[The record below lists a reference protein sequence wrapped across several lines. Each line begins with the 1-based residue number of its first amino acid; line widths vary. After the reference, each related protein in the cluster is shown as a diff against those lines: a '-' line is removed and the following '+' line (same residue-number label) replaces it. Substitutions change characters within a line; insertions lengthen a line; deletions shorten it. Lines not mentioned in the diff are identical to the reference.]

1 MPSYPVLDKTWQQD
15 VNISLATTGG
25 KRGDHQALMRRFK
38 NALINFGLSAW
49 TVRGSSDSGVAGMDA
64 VDRWGTPTFA
74 TGTITTIVA
83 ANINDGEVFTLGD
96 GYNSTL
102 TFEFD
107 KGGGITPPNV
117 QVDISLAVSA
127 DDVRDAI
134 IAAVNGVGASLKVT
148 ASNGGAATVNL
159 VHDDTSLGGNPNQT
173 MTDTVLDLGFVVNGM
188 SGGINDLI
196 WGSGWHS
203 WIVLR
208 QTGLVA
214 NCELCIDLGS
224 SDSRYGSAVISRAAG
239 FAGGTVSSR
248 PMAVDEITLVSGG
261 SFWGTPDSGFSSKLN
276 VQMSTDGACTRAWF
290 MLDAGGYAVTRW
302 IMFDKVKAAS
312 PSWTNPIVWLW
323 ADTSAEGATEKTLT
337 QNAPGYGYSGV
348 LFPVA
353 LAAEGDRDDA
363 GVGTIFATVNDIS
376 SEWTIRPIVLVNE
389 LARPGRHGILYD
401 LWYSKAA
408 AGGNTLG
415 SNFPVGGARD
425 FMQINHVLV
434 PWGGSGALSG
444 GTTDAAYDGFL
455 DEGVVTAYGTMAN
468 SVGGPTVNVAG
479 ELLSFPSV
487 IHSNR
492 RRARRAGGSMSFPT
506 ETAANRRRARR
517 AGGHMLFPTET
528 APNRRRARRVGG
540 DIPFATQIAVSR
552 RAVFL
557 KGVGSRYPQGQTRFI
572 LILKVDS

>member
-1 MPSYPVLDKTWQQD
+1 
-15 VNISLATTGG
+15 
-25 KRGDHQALMRRFK
+25 
-38 NALINFGLSAW
+38 
-49 TVRGSSDSGVAGMDA
+49 MDA
-64 VDRWGTPTFA
+64 VDRWGVPAFA

-83 ANINDGEVFTLGD
+83 ANINDGDVFTLGD
-96 GYNSTL
+96 GYNPTL

-107 KGGGITPPNV
+107 KGGGVTPPNV
-117 QVDISLAVSA
+117 QVDITLAVSPA
-127 DDVRDAI
+127 DVRDAI
-134 IAAVNGVGASLKVT
+134 IAAISGVGASLKVT
-148 ASNGGAATVNL
+148 ASNGGVDLVNL

-173 MTDTVLDLGFVVNGM
+173 MTDTVFDPGFIVNGM
-188 SGGINDLI
+188 TGGINNLI
-196 WGSGWHS
+196 WAIGGHS

-224 SDSRYGSAVISRAAG
+224 SDSRDGSIVISRAAG

-248 PMAVDEITLVSGG
+248 PTAVDEITLVSG
-261 SFWGTPDSGFSSKLN
+261 SFWGTPDSGFDSKLN

-290 MLDAGGYAVTRW
+290 MLDAGGYSVTRW
-302 IMFDKVKAAS
+302 IMFDKVKSAS
-312 PSWTNPIVWLW
+312 PSWTTPIMWMW
-323 ADTSAEGATEKTLT
+323 TNTSAEGATEKTLT
-337 QNAPGYGYSGV
+337 QNVPGYGYSGV

-389 LARPGRHGILYD
+389 PARPGRHGVLYD

-444 GTTDAAYDGFL
+444 GTTDVAYDGFL
-455 DEGVVTAYGTMAN
+455 AENVVTAYGTMAN
-468 SVGGPTVNVAG
+468 SVGSPTVNVDG
-479 ELLSFPSV
+479 ENLAFPSI
-487 IHSNR
+487 IHANR
-492 RRARRAGGSMSFPT
+492 RRCRRAGGNMSFPT
-506 ETAANRRRARR
+506 ETVA
-517 AGGHMLFPTET
+517 
-528 APNRRRARRVGG
+528 NRRRARRVGG
-540 DIPFATQIAVSR
+540 NMPFPVEIAANRRRARRPGGVLPFATEIAVSR
-552 RAVFL
+552 RAIFL
-557 KGVGSRYPQGQTRFI
+557 KGVNSRYPQGQTRFI